1 MMGGFLISVR
11 KIMVGSVCEEIVSM
25 QCNTFRKNP
34 RIEVNNV
41 IGPIIV
47 LLTQCLEIVK
57 VEPRSDDI
65 EFSSG

>member
-1 MMGGFLISVR
+1 MMEGFLISVR